1 MLRSAWRSVLL
12 LPFVLPALAFAAEQQ
27 IGVEL
32 NSAET
37 AQNQCRLTFVVEN
50 KSEVPIEVLKL
61 DLVVFNRENRV
72 HRRMVTEMGPVR
84 GAKTIVK
91 TYSVDGACTEIR
103 SILVNDITAC
113 APAKPDVCIDNLVL
127 SSRMEGMRLFK

>member
-1 MLRSAWRSVLL
+1 MLRCVLRTVLL
-12 LPFVLPALAFAAEQQ
+12 LPIVLPALAIAAEQQ
-27 IGVEL
+27 IAVEL
-32 NSAET
+32 NSGET

-50 KSEVPIEVLKL
+50 KDKVPIDVLKL

-84 GAKTIVK
+84 GEKTIVK

-113 APAKPDVCIDNLVL
+113 APAKPEVCIDSLAL
-127 SSRMEGMRLFK
+127 SSRMEGVRLFK

>member
-1 MLRSAWRSVLL
+1 MLRSVLRSILL
-12 LPFVLPALAFAAEQQ
+12 LPIVLPVLAIAAEQQ
-27 IGVEL
+27 IAVEL
-32 NSAET
+32 NSGET

-50 KSEVPIEVLKL
+50 KDKVPIDVLKL

-84 GAKTIVK
+84 GEKTIVK

-113 APAKPDVCIDNLVL
+113 APAKPEVCIDSLAL
-127 SSRMEGMRLFK
+127 SSRMEGVRLFK

>member
-1 MLRSAWRSVLL
+1 MLRSVLRTVLL
-12 LPFVLPALAFAAEQQ
+12 LPFVLPALAIAAEQQ
-27 IGVEL
+27 IAVEL
-32 NSAET
+32 NSGET

-50 KSEVPIEVLKL
+50 KGEAPIDVLKL

-103 SILVNDITAC
+103 SILVNDIPAC
-113 APAKPDVCIDNLVL
+113 APAKPEVCIDSLAL
-127 SSRMEGMRLFK
+127 SSRMEGVRLFK

>member
-1 MLRSAWRSVLL
+1 MLRCVLRTVLL
-12 LPFVLPALAFAAEQQ
+12 LPFVLPGLAIAAEQQ
-27 IGVEL
+27 IAVEL
-32 NSAET
+32 NSGET

-50 KSEVPIEVLKL
+50 KDKAPIDVLKL

-84 GAKTIVK
+84 GEKTIVK

-113 APAKPDVCIDNLVL
+113 APAKPEVCIDSLAL
-127 SSRMEGMRLFK
+127 SSRMEGVRLFK

>member
-1 MLRSAWRSVLL
+1 MLRCVLRTVLL
-12 LPFVLPALAFAAEQQ
+12 LPFVLPGLAIAAEQQ
-27 IGVEL
+27 IAVEL
-32 NSAET
+32 NSGET

-50 KSEVPIEVLKL
+50 KDKVPIDVLKL

-84 GAKTIVK
+84 GEKTIVK

-113 APAKPDVCIDNLVL
+113 APAKPEVCIDSLAL
-127 SSRMEGMRLFK
+127 SSRMEGVRLFK

>member
-1 MLRSAWRSVLL
+1 MLRRVSRTVVL
-12 LPFVLPALAFAAEQQ
+12 LPFLLPVLAFAAEQE
-27 IGVEL
+27 IAIEL

-50 KSEVPIEVLKL
+50 KGAVPIETLKL

-84 GAKTIVK
+84 GEKTIVK
-91 TYSVDGACTEIR
+91 TYSVDGACAEIR
-103 SILVNDITAC
+103 SILVNDIPAC
-113 APAKPDVCIDNLVL
+113 APAKPDACIDGLAL
-127 SSRMEGMRLFK
+127 SSRMEGVRLFK